1 MFYKTKWNKFMDLKK
16 YNFNQ
21 QLTSQRRIA
30 ILVPNYDNYLVKSKS
45 TRGIQLKKVSNSK
58 SKWYYIKI

>member
-1 MFYKTKWNKFMDLKK
+1 MDLKK

-30 ILVPNYDNYLVKSKS
+30 ILVPNCDNYLVKSKS